1 MTRVQFLNDLYRRLG
16 ALSREEAEQHLT
28 YYAEMLAD
36 RIEEGMTEEEAVAS
50 MEDVDTISRRILEDA
65 GIRSERGA
73 EPSVDDAVT
82 QAMAE
87 TEKPRRRWVKPL
99 VITVIAALVLSVLIL
114 AVPVVLFAI
123 NVVDSEEGIAHFQED
138 ITIDVEDGDIISVTS
153 KPDRENPTDNS
164 DGPVV
169 DVVGDTYAVAADGIR
184 DINIEWVSGTVIIEA
199 GEGDDIVFA
208 ESSTSELE
216 EVEKLTYTLRNG
228 ELTITFAQ
236 QGLKTFSKTKNLTV
250 QLPAELVLNEIEVD
264 TVSAAVE
271 ISGGTAIELN
281 LESTSGNFLVNGS
294 FGKVSAETI
303 SGEVTL
309 EGSFASIE
317 VDTTSG
323 NLTVEESGT
332 LAKLDVET
340 VSGDVELSLPATAA
354 FDLHYETASGELDS
368 GGFALKQTSGENYTV
383 GGGGNRFEVET
394 VSGNLT
400 LKSS

>member
-123 NVVDSEEGIAHFQED
+123 NVVDSEEGIAHFQEG

-184 DINIEWVSGTVIIEA
+184 DINIEWVSGTVVIEA

-271 ISGGTAIELN
+271 VTGGTAIELN
-281 LESTSGNFLVNGS
+281 LESTSGNFLANGS

>member
-50 MEDVDTISRRILEDA
+50 MEDVDTISQRILEDT

-123 NVVDSEEGIAHFQED
+123 NVVDSEEGIAHFQEG

-164 DGPVV
+164 NDPVV

-184 DINIEWVSGTVIIEA
+184 DINIEWVSGTVFIEA
-199 GEGDDIVFA
+199 GEGDDIVFT
-208 ESSTSELE
+208 ESSTSELK

-236 QGLKTFSKTKNLTV
+236 QGLKNFSKTKNLTV

-354 FDLHYETASGELDS
+354 FDLRYETASGELDS
-368 GGFALKQTSGENYTV
+368 GGFALKQTSGENYTA

-394 VSGNLT
+394 VSGDLT
-400 LKSS
+400 LKNS